1 MKGTYKL
8 KRGFCFL
15 MGIISLF
22 SLSGCA
28 GTGQKDEGLTAGI
41 TPAKVQEK
49 EADDDFIKIYADFA
63 VKSFRNFTDGEKN
76 SMISPISVMLALSM
90 AANGAQGE
98 TLEEMKEVL
107 ASGMDVE
114 KLNQYLHTLSEKLTQ
129 GESSMGIANS
139 MWIRDEENSVQVEVN
154 RDFLQVLSDYYS
166 AQVFKEPFNGE
177 TVDKINNWVFENTD
191 GVIKNM
197 IDDIDERTIIY
208 LINAVTFNAEWE
220 NIYYDTAI
228 FNGMFHNSDN
238 TDVETKFMYSQE
250 NKYISYNGAKG
261 FIKDYKGG
269 SFSFAALLPPE
280 DVTLD
285 EFIKNMEG
293 ETLIEAIK
301 GYETESVL
309 VYMPKFSS
317 EYEIELSPMLKNMG
331 IERAFDGEK
340 AQFEKMCSTTG
351 GNVYIGQVLHKTFI
365 NVYER
370 GTTAGA
376 AAMVEIK
383 NEGAALGE
391 EVNLN
396 RPFIYFIIDN
406 DTGIP
411 LFMGKVLNLN

>member
-8 KRGFCFL
+8 KRGFCFF
-15 MGIISLF
+15 MGIIILF

-49 EADDDFIKIYADFA
+49 EADGDFIKAYADFA
-63 VKSFRNFTDGEKN
+63 VKSFKNFTDGEKN
-76 SMISPISVMLALSM
+76 SMISPISVMVALSM
-90 AANGAQGE
+90 AANGAEGE

-107 ASGMDVE
+107 APGMDVE
-114 KLNQYLHTLSEKLTQ
+114 KLNQYLHTLSQKLTQ
-129 GESSMGIANS
+129 GESSMGISNS

-154 RDFLQVLSDYYS
+154 RNFLQVLSDYYS

-177 TVDKINNWVFENTD
+177 TVDKINNWVFESTD

-197 IDDIDERTIIY
+197 IDEIDERTIIY

-238 TDVETKFMYSQE
+238 TEIETKFMYSQE

-293 ETLIEAIK
+293 EALIEAIK

-309 VYMPKFSS
+309 VYMPKFSC
-317 EYEIELSPMLKNMG
+317 EYEIELSSMLKNMG
-331 IERAFDGEK
+331 MERAFDGEK

-365 NVYER
+365 NVDER

-391 EVNLN
+391 EINLN
-396 RPFIYFIIDN
+396 RPFIYFVIDN

>member
-8 KRGFCFL
+8 KRGFCFF
-15 MGIISLF
+15 MGIIILF

-41 TPAKVQEK
+41 TPAKVQER
-49 EADDDFIKIYADFA
+49 EADGDFIKAYADFA
-63 VKSFRNFTDGEKN
+63 VKSFKNFTDGEKN
-76 SMISPISVMLALSM
+76 SMISPISVMVALSM
-90 AANGAQGE
+90 AANGAEGE

-107 ASGMDVE
+107 APGMDVE
-114 KLNQYLHTLSEKLTQ
+114 KLNQYLHTLSQKLTQ
-129 GESSMGIANS
+129 GESSMGISNS

-154 RDFLQVLSDYYS
+154 RGFLQVLSDYYS
-166 AQVFKEPFNGE
+166 AQVFKEPFNGK
-177 TVDKINNWVFENTD
+177 TVDKINNWVFESTD

-197 IDDIDERTIIY
+197 IDEIDERTIIY

-238 TDVETKFMYSQE
+238 TEIETKFMYSQE

-293 ETLIEAIK
+293 EALIEAIK

-309 VYMPKFSS
+309 VYMPKFSC
-317 EYEIELSPMLKNMG
+317 EYEIELSSMLKNMG
-331 IERAFDGEK
+331 MERAFDGEK

-365 NVYER
+365 NVDER

-391 EVNLN
+391 EINLN

-406 DTGIP
+406 DKGIP

>member
-15 MGIISLF
+15 MGIIILF
-22 SLSGCA
+22 SLSGCSR
-28 GTGQKDEGLTAGI
+28 TEQKDEGLTAGI

-49 EADDDFIKIYADFA
+49 EADDDFIKVYADFA

-129 GESSMGIANS
+129 GESSMGISNS

-197 IDDIDERTIIY
+197 IDEIDERTIIY

-293 ETLIEAIK
+293 EALIEAIK

-309 VYMPKFSS
+309 VYMPKFSC
-317 EYEIELSPMLKNMG
+317 EYEIELSSMLKNMG
-331 IERAFDGEK
+331 MERAFDGEK

-365 NVYER
+365 NVDER

>member
-8 KRGFCFL
+8 KRGFCFF
-15 MGIISLF
+15 MGIIILF
-22 SLSGCA
+22 SLSGCT
-28 GTGQKDEGLTAGI
+28 GTERKDEGLTAGI

-49 EADDDFIKIYADFA
+49 EADGDFIKAYADFA
-63 VKSFRNFTDGEKN
+63 VKSFKNFTDGEKN
-76 SMISPISVMLALSM
+76 SMISPISVMVALSM
-90 AANGAQGE
+90 AANGAENE

-107 ASGMDVE
+107 APGMDVE
-114 KLNQYLHTLSEKLTQ
+114 KLNQYLHTLSQKLTQ
-129 GESSMGIANS
+129 GESSMGISNS

-177 TVDKINNWVFENTD
+177 TVDKINNWFFESTD

-293 ETLIEAIK
+293 EAMIEAIK

-309 VYMPKFSS
+309 VYMPKFSC
-317 EYEIELSPMLKNMG
+317 EYEIELSSMLKNMG
-331 IERAFDGEK
+331 MERAFDGEK

-365 NVYER
+365 NVDER

>member
-49 EADDDFIKIYADFA
+49 EADDDFIKVYADFA

-107 ASGMDVE
+107 VSGMDVE

-129 GESSMGIANS
+129 GESSMGISNS

-197 IDDIDERTIIY
+197 IDEIDERTIIY

>member
-8 KRGFCFL
+8 KRGFCFF
-15 MGIISLF
+15 MGIIILF

-41 TPAKVQEK
+41 TPAKVQER
-49 EADDDFIKIYADFA
+49 EADGDFIKAYADFA
-63 VKSFRNFTDGEKN
+63 VKSFKNFTDGEKN
-76 SMISPISVMLALSM
+76 SMISPISVMVALSM
-90 AANGAQGE
+90 AANGAEGE

-107 ASGMDVE
+107 APGMDVE
-114 KLNQYLHTLSEKLTQ
+114 KLNQYLHTLSQKLTQ
-129 GESSMGIANS
+129 GESSMGISNS

-177 TVDKINNWVFENTD
+177 TVDKINNWVFESTD

-197 IDDIDERTIIY
+197 IDEIDERTIIY

-238 TDVETKFMYSQE
+238 TEIETKFMYSQE

-293 ETLIEAIK
+293 EALIEAIK

-309 VYMPKFSS
+309 VYMPKFSC
-317 EYEIELSPMLKNMG
+317 EYEIELSSMLKNMG
-331 IERAFDGEK
+331 MERAFDGEK

-365 NVYER
+365 NVDER

-396 RPFIYFIIDN
+396 RPFIYFVIDN

>member
-15 MGIISLF
+15 MGIIILF

-28 GTGQKDEGLTAGI
+28 GTEQKDEGLTAGI
-41 TPAKVQEK
+41 TPAKVQER
-49 EADDDFIKIYADFA
+49 EADGDFIKAYADFA
-63 VKSFRNFTDGEKN
+63 VKSFKNFTDGEKN
-76 SMISPISVMLALSM
+76 SMISPISVMVALSM
-90 AANGAQGE
+90 AANGAEGE

-107 ASGMDVE
+107 APGMDVE
-114 KLNQYLHTLSEKLTQ
+114 KLNQYLHTLSQKLTQ
-129 GESSMGIANS
+129 GESSMGISNS

-154 RDFLQVLSDYYS
+154 RNFLQVLSDYYS

-177 TVDKINNWVFENTD
+177 TVDKINNWVFESTD

-197 IDDIDERTIIY
+197 IDEIDERTIIY

-238 TDVETKFMYSQE
+238 TEIETKFMYSQE

-293 ETLIEAIK
+293 EALIEAIK

-309 VYMPKFSS
+309 VYMPKFSC
-317 EYEIELSPMLKNMG
+317 EYEIELSSMLKNMG
-331 IERAFDGEK
+331 MERAFDGEK

-365 NVYER
+365 NVDER

>member
-15 MGIISLF
+15 MGIIILF

-41 TPAKVQEK
+41 TPAKVQER
-49 EADDDFIKIYADFA
+49 EADGDFIKAYADFA
-63 VKSFRNFTDGEKN
+63 VKSFKNFTDGEKN
-76 SMISPISVMLALSM
+76 SMISPISVMVALSM
-90 AANGAQGE
+90 AANGAEGE

-107 ASGMDVE
+107 TSGMDVE

-129 GESSMGIANS
+129 GESSMGISNS
-139 MWIRDEENSVQVEVN
+139 MWIRGEENSVQVEVN

-177 TVDKINNWVFENTD
+177 TVDKINNWVFESTD

-197 IDDIDERTIIY
+197 IDEIDERTIIY

-228 FNGMFHNSDN
+228 FNGMFHNIDN
-238 TDVETKFMYSQE
+238 TEVETKFMYSQE

-293 ETLIEAIK
+293 EALIEAIK

-309 VYMPKFSS
+309 VYMPKFSC
-317 EYEIELSPMLKNMG
+317 EYEIELSSMLKNMG
-331 IERAFDGEK
+331 MERAFDEEK
-340 AQFEKMCSTTG
+340 AQFEKMCSATG

-365 NVYER
+365 NVDER

-396 RPFIYFIIDN
+396 RPFVYFIIDN